1 MRENKFPCIRGTP
14 VVKIVLK
21 HWRLIR
27 CRLPDLNPKTSPR
40 GYPRS
45 EDGPEKNMG
54 RLPTFR
60 ERRYYPVPS

>member
-1 MRENKFPCIRGTP
+1 MRESKFPCIRGTP

-27 CRLPDLNPKTSPR
+27 SRLPDLNPKTSPR

-45 EDGPEKNMG
+45 EGGTEKNMG

-60 ERRYYPVPS
+60 ERGYYPVLS